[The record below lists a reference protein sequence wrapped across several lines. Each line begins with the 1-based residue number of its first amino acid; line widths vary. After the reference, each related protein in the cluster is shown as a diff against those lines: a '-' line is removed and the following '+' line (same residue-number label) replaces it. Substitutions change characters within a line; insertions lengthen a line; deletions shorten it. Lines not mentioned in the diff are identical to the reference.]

1 MPRASLRSP
10 RHDVLLGMR
19 RYGNVTMSNGSAFFL
34 PATHFA
40 SVVASFSHPPSLSL
54 RQANPTPRRGGVERR
69 QAHSSHVSRVR
80 GATIRVSDTRAVPLQ
95 PGRPLGAPPWRF
107 SAADPRCR
115 LRQWAT
121 GAVSDCPRQGRNCPG
136 GRGPDLP
143 GRGFAPQPRT
153 PLLAPSAGR
162 LRRRPLLSQDANLVT
177 YIRYVVNIYLH
188 KVAGTEGHR
197 NAENC
202 RPCPR
207 TARTGRGNSPP
218 CVHRA
223 RDRRRHP

>member
-121 GAVSDCPRQGRNCPG
+121 GAVSDCPRQAVTALAVGVRTSRVADSRRSRGRHSWLRLQVVSG
-136 GRGPDLP
+136 D
-143 GRGFAPQPRT
+143 
-153 PLLAPSAGR
+153 APS
-162 LRRRPLLSQDANLVT
+162 
-177 YIRYVVNIYLH
+177 
-188 KVAGTEGHR
+188 
-197 NAENC
+197 
-202 RPCPR
+202 
-207 TARTGRGNSPP
+207 
-218 CVHRA
+218 
-223 RDRRRHP
+223 